1 MDVTWT
7 VKYITEFI
15 ATALL
20 IIIGNGTVQ
29 TLTLNA
35 LKETTLVGF

>member
-20 IIIGNGTVQ
+20 IIIGNGTVA
-29 TLTLNA
+29 NA
-35 LKETTLVGF
+35 DLKGTKETTLVGF